1 MLNIYRPF
9 MTLLILSVFSFLFA
23 CSEQQAVSEPEA
35 VDEAFTQELQASLD
49 QQLVELTQQQT
60 ETAEQSQTASLE
72 ELAEIDRETLID
84 ETAEQGSEQV
94 KQDADKIIKILE
106 DIAADNE

>member
-1 MLNIYRPF
+1 MLNISRPF

-49 QQLVELTQQQT
+49 QQLVEFCLLYT
-60 ETAEQSQTASLE
+60 SPSPR
-72 ELAEIDRETLID
+72 DRTRSRMPSS
-84 ETAEQGSEQV
+84 A
-94 KQDADKIIKILE
+94 
-106 DIAADNE
+106 